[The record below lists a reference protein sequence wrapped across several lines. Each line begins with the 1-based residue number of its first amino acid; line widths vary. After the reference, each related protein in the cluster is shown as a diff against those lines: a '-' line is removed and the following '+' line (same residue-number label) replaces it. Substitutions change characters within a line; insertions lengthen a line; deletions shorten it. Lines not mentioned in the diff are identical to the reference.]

1 MILNNRAKCN
11 KCGDIIYS
19 SHRHDFNSCSC
30 GEVSVDGG
38 MDYIRRTYN
47 PDADVTEMSVELD
60 DDLVTKLRESIDWAN
75 DTGRNSLGIV
85 CAITR
90 TLTDWGYEI
99 SPIQKEVKEL
109 VWENSF
115 AESPIGDF
123 RIVYP
128 KSSRGGI
135 ITYHLYLNDEL
146 EEVSESIDELKE
158 YAQKHVQ
165 YIINESIKC

>member
-60 DDLVTKLRESIDWAN
+60 DGLVTKLRESIDWAN

-99 SPIQKEVKEL
+99 SPIQKEVEEL
-109 VWENSF
+109 IWNNNI
-115 AESPIGDF
+115 AETPIGNF
-123 RIVYP
+123 KIVAP
-128 KSSRGGI
+128 LKTNGGI
-135 ITYHLYLNDEL
+135 ITYLLYLNDEL

-158 YAQKHVQ
+158 YAQEHFQ
-165 YIINESIKC
+165 YIIRGSLK